1 MALPLIVLLIVGLT
15 GVPFLLGM
23 LLRLRLQRARPDV
36 LAMLAS
42 TTFLFLLEQIPVLP
56 AVRMQATVRIM
67 FEDPFKAFPSWL
79 VAALFCCMVLARIAI
94 PYLLA
99 RRGVWLVDR
108 LGLR

>member
-1 MALPLIVLLIVGLT
+1 MPLIALLVAGLV

-23 LLRLRLQRARPDV
+23 LLRLRLRQARPDV
-36 LAMLAS
+36 LALLAS
-42 TTFLFLLEQIPVLP
+42 TSYLFLLEQIPVLP
-56 AVRMQATVRIM
+56 AVRMQATVRLM
-67 FEDPFKAFPSWL
+67 FGDPFKAFPSWL
-79 VAALFCCMVLARIAI
+79 VAMLFCCMVMARIAI